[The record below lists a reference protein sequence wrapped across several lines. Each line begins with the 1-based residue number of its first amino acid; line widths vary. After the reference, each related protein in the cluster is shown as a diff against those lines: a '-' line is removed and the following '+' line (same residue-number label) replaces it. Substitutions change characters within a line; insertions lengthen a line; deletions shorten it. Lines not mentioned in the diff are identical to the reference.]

1 MCVRACTDLGGVVLQ
16 SPLKAINR
24 FEIDAGVAPGS
35 IFAAAAKKG
44 NGGAFPRLERGEV
57 TLEEFFPLFGSEL
70 ADSGLVLK
78 KDVSGMCCC
87 SVLQHVAVCCS
98 VLQYVAVCCCVL
110 QCVAV
115 CCDVS
120 PRDIAP
126 DVRQVCVVA
135 VCCSMLQCV
144 AVTKDVSG
152 RHSQQSVPCS
162 M

>member
-1 MCVRACTDLGGVVLQ
+1 MRVRTDLGGVVLQ
-16 SPLKAINR
+16 SPLKAINK

-44 NGGAFPRLERGEV
+44 DGGAFPRLERGEV

-98 VLQYVAVCCCVL
+98 VLQCVVMCLLEILPLMFVRYLLL
-110 QCVAV
+110 QCVA
-115 CCDVS
+115 
-120 PRDIAP
+120 A
-126 DVRQVCVVA
+126 
-135 VCCSMLQCV
+135 CCSVLQ
-144 AVTKDVSG
+144 
-152 RHSQQSVPCS
+152 
-162 M
+162 